1 MKYQQLTKELERN
14 WITCS
19 NNVID
24 FSEILNVISK
34 SDCDIYVG
42 ADSNPSKIP
51 HVLAVSIAIIKKG
64 HFAKY
69 FYVRLRPWS
78 DKKPAI
84 RSRLELEVVASC
96 HVAMKIR
103 EKLPHREINVHA
115 DLNPSIE
122 TVSGK
127 YSKQLKS
134 LILSYGFLAE
144 IKPDSWAA
152 SWLADRLAG

>member
-1 MKYQQLTKELERN
+1 MRYQQLTEDLEGE
-14 WITCS
+14 WVTCS
-19 NNVID
+19 EKKINFD
-24 FSEILNVISK
+24 EILNVISK

-51 HVLAVSIAIIKKG
+51 HILAVSVAIIKKG

-69 FYVRLRPWS
+69 FYVRLKPWNE
-78 DKKPAI
+78 KKPTI
-84 RSRLELEVVASC
+84 RSRLELEVIASC
-96 HVAMKIR
+96 HVATKIR
-103 EKLPHREINVHA
+103 EKIPGRDINVHA

-134 LILSYGFLAE
+134 LIISYGFLAK

-152 SWLADRLAG
+152 SWLADRLAD